1 MGNNTLKDYQFSLN
15 YRNQFKNHNL
25 SALLLYET
33 KNQLYEWI
41 EGSRE
46 YDISALEFLRA
57 GNDLNKDNDG
67 LEGSSLEKAWV
78 GRVNYDYKE
87 KYLLETTLR
96 YDATSIFHPDRRWG
110 WFPSVSVGWKIS
122 EEPFFKNNISPI
134 NFLKPRVSY
143 GIIGDASGF
152 APFQWMEAFYYPSGL
167 YAFDEGRVTNGLVP
181 SGVPNEYL
189 TWFES
194 NIFNVGFE
202 LGMLENKITLEMDYF
217 IRNREGLLGTRTLTL
232 PISYGRSW
240 PQENLNS
247 DRTKGFELVV
257 GHKNHV
263 NKFSY
268 YAKANFSMTRRMTL
282 YVERPDD
289 GNMYINWRNNPK
301 DRYQGITWGLEM
313 IGQFQDYKEILNSP
327 IQDNNGNRSL
337 LPGDFKYSDI
347 NGDNIIDNLD
357 YTPIGTNSVP
367 FMYYGLEYGF
377 DWNGFDFNMFWQ
389 GAAGHNIQL
398 GQSFFQSFMNDGNSN
413 GMTIWLERSYKTSP
427 DDSNNWEIGKL
438 PPVRKAG
445 FANNEV
451 VNSYY
456 LLDADYIR
464 LKSMEIGYSV
474 PESIMT
480 KARLQQIKVRLFASG
495 NNLLTFTKGWLMEN
509 IDPENNNSNAW
520 YYPQMKTYNFGL
532 NITF

>member
-1 MGNNTLKDYQFSLN
+1 
-15 YRNQFKNHNL
+15 
-25 SALLLYET
+25 
-33 KNQLYEWI
+33 
-41 EGSRE
+41 
-46 YDISALEFLRA
+46 
-57 GNDLNKDNDG
+57 
-67 LEGSSLEKAWV
+67 
-78 GRVNYDYKE
+78 
-87 KYLLETTLR
+87 
-96 YDATSIFHPDRRWG
+96 
-110 WFPSVSVGWKIS
+110 
-122 EEPFFKNNISPI
+122 
-134 NFLKPRVSY
+134 
-143 GIIGDASGF
+143 
-152 APFQWMEAFYYPSGL
+152 
-167 YAFDEGRVTNGLVP
+167 
-181 SGVPNEYL
+181 
-189 TWFES
+189 
-194 NIFNVGFE
+194 
-202 LGMLENKITLEMDYF
+202 
-217 IRNREGLLGTRTLTL
+217 LGTRTLTL